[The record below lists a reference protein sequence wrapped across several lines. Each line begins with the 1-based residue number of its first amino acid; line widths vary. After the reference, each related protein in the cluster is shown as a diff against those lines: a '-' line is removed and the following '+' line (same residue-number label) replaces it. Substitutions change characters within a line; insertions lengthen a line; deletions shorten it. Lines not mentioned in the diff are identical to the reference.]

1 MIQKARR
8 LDWVILGIVLCFAG
22 ISTMVIQSATMGT
35 RYEGLHVANI
45 EMYAIM
51 LVPMLLVAMIDYR
64 IIVRYLSYPSYVIG
78 IILLV
83 LVLVIGVNLNGST
96 RWIEIGSQQFQPSE
110 LVKIAFILT
119 LSHFLGSRKGQALRI
134 WKDIVPALVMF
145 FIPFYLVFKQPDL
158 GTSIVFISIL
168 VSILWMANIS
178 WKQVVIGLS
187 ALLIVAAGVTA
198 LYFVQFDLFSKVIKP
213 HQLERIQT
221 FIDPTLDPENSW
233 HVKNAKTAIGSGEL
247 YGKGFQQGNLVQGGY
262 VPYHYADS
270 IFAVIGEEFGFIG
283 STMLLLLYFL
293 LIYRM
298 IIISYKCR
306 NLAGSYV
313 VVGIIAMLVLQIFEN
328 IAMHTGL
335 MPLTGIALPFVSY
348 GGSSLLTNM
357 LSIGLVLS
365 IQVHQNDHV
374 LEE

>member
-1 MIQKARR
+1 MIQKAKR
-8 LDWVILGIVLCFAG
+8 LDGVIVGIVVCFAF
-22 ISTMVIQSATMGT
+22 ISTLVIESATMGT
-35 RYEGLHVANI
+35 RYEGLHIANI
-45 EMYAIM
+45 EMYAVMVI
-51 LVPMLLVAMIDYR
+51 PMLLVAMMDYR
-64 IIVRYLSYPSYVIG
+64 LIVRYLSYPSYVVG
-78 IILLV
+78 VILLV
-83 LVLVIGVNLNGST
+83 MVLVIGVNLNGST

-110 LVKIAFILT
+110 LMKIAFILT
-119 LSHFLGSRKGQALRI
+119 LARFLGNLNGRSPRFWRE
-134 WKDIVPALVMF
+134 IVPALGLF
-145 FIPFYLVFKQPDL
+145 IIPFYLVFKQPDL

-168 VSILWMANIS
+168 VSILWMANMQL
-178 WKQVVIGLS
+178 KQIVIGLS
-187 ALLIVAAGVTA
+187 AILVVAAGITA

-233 HVKNAKTAIGSGEL
+233 HVKNAQTAIGSGEL
-247 YGKGFQQGNLVQGGY
+247 YGKGFMQGNLVQGGY

-270 IFAVIGEEFGFIG
+270 IFAVIGEEFGFVG
-283 STMLLLLYFL
+283 STLLLLLYFL

-306 NLAGSYV
+306 DRAGSYII
-313 VVGIIAMLVLQIFEN
+313 VGIIAMLVLQIFEN

-357 LSIGLVLS
+357 LSIGLALS
-365 IQVHQNDHV
+365 VHIHQDYP
-374 LEE
+374 LAE

>member
-1 MIQKARR
+1 MIQKAKR
-8 LDWVILGIVLCFAG
+8 LDGFILGIVACFAV
-22 ISTMVIQSATMGT
+22 ISTLVIESATTGT

-45 EMYAIM
+45 EMYAMM
-51 LVPMLLVAMIDYR
+51 LIPMLIVAMLDYR
-64 IIVRYLSYPSYVIG
+64 LVVRYLSYPSYVIG
-78 IILLV
+78 IILLIM
-83 LVLVIGVNLNGST
+83 VLVIGVNLNGST

-110 LVKIAFILT
+110 LMKIAFILT
-119 LSHFLGSRKGQALRI
+119 LARFLGSREGQTPRF
-134 WKDIVPALVMF
+134 WKDIVPSLMMF
-145 FIPFYLVFKQPDL
+145 FVPFYLVFKQPDL
-158 GTSIVFISIL
+158 GTAIVFISIL
-168 VSILWMANIS
+168 VSILWMANMQ
-178 WKQVVIGLS
+178 WKQIALGLS
-187 ALLIVAAGVTA
+187 VIAVIAAGVAA

-233 HVKNAKTAIGSGEL
+233 HVKNAQTAIGSGQL
-247 YGKGFQQGNLVQGGY
+247 YGKGFMQGSLVQGGY

-283 STMLLLLYFL
+283 STVLLLLYFL

-298 IIISYKCR
+298 IIISYKSR
-306 NLAGSYV
+306 DRAGSYI

-365 IQVHQNDHV
+365 VHIHQDER
-374 LEE
+374 LPE

>member
-1 MIQKARR
+1 MMQKAKR
-8 LDWVILGIVLCFAG
+8 LDGIILGIVACFAI
-22 ISTMVIQSATMGT
+22 ISTLVIESATTGT

-51 LVPMLLVAMIDYR
+51 LIPMLIVAMLDYR
-64 IIVRYLSYPSYVIG
+64 LVVRYLSYPSYVIG

-83 LVLVIGVNLNGST
+83 MVLVIGVNLNGST

-110 LVKIAFILT
+110 LMKIAFILT
-119 LSHFLGSRKGQALRI
+119 LARFLGSREGQAPRF
-134 WKDIVPALVMF
+134 WKDIVPSLMMF
-145 FIPFYLVFKQPDL
+145 FVPFYLVFKQPDL
-158 GTSIVFISIL
+158 GTAIVFISIL
-168 VSILWMANIS
+168 VSILWMANMQ
-178 WKQVVIGLS
+178 WKQIVIGLS
-187 ALLIVAAGVTA
+187 VIAVIAAGVTA

-233 HVKNAKTAIGSGEL
+233 HVKNAQTAIGSGQL
-247 YGKGFQQGNLVQGGY
+247 YGKGFMQGSLVQGGY

-283 STMLLLLYFL
+283 STVLLLLYFL

-298 IIISYKCR
+298 IIISYKSR
-306 NLAGSYV
+306 DRAGSYI

-365 IQVHQNDHV
+365 VHIHQDER
-374 LEE
+374 LPE

>member
-1 MIQKARR
+1 MIQKAKR
-8 LDWVILGIVLCFAG
+8 LDGIILGIVACFAI
-22 ISTMVIQSATMGT
+22 ISTLVIESATTGT

-51 LVPMLLVAMIDYR
+51 LIPMLIVAMLDYR
-64 IIVRYLSYPSYVIG
+64 LVVRYLSYPSYVIG

-83 LVLVIGVNLNGST
+83 MVLVIGVNLNGST

-110 LVKIAFILT
+110 LMKIAFILT
-119 LSHFLGSRKGQALRI
+119 LARFLGSREGQAPRF
-134 WKDIVPALVMF
+134 WKDIVPSLMMF
-145 FIPFYLVFKQPDL
+145 FVPFYLVFKQPDL
-158 GTSIVFISIL
+158 GTAIVFISIL
-168 VSILWMANIS
+168 VSVLWMANMQ
-178 WKQVVIGLS
+178 WKQIVIGLS
-187 ALLIVAAGVTA
+187 VIVVIAAGVAA

-233 HVKNAKTAIGSGEL
+233 HVKNAQTAIGSGQL
-247 YGKGFQQGNLVQGGY
+247 YGKGFMQGSLVQGGY

-283 STMLLLLYFL
+283 STVLLLLYFL

-298 IIISYKCR
+298 IIISYKSR
-306 NLAGSYV
+306 DRAGSYI

-365 IQVHQNDHV
+365 VHIHQDEK
-374 LEE
+374 LPE

>member
-1 MIQKARR
+1 MIQKAKR
-8 LDWVILGIVLCFAG
+8 LDGIILGIVACFAI
-22 ISTMVIQSATMGT
+22 ISTLVIESATTGT
-35 RYEGLHVANI
+35 RYEGLHIANI

-51 LVPMLLVAMIDYR
+51 LVPMLIVAMMDYR
-64 IIVRYLSYPSYVIG
+64 LIIRYLSYPSYVVG

-83 LVLVIGVNLNGST
+83 MVLLIGVNLNGST

-110 LVKIAFILT
+110 LMKIAFILT
-119 LSHFLGSRKGQALRI
+119 LARFLGTREGQTLRF
-134 WKDIVPALVMF
+134 WKDIVPSLMMFLV
-145 FIPFYLVFKQPDL
+145 PFYLVFKQPDL
-158 GTSIVFISIL
+158 GTAIVFISIL
-168 VSILWMANIS
+168 VSILWMANMQ
-178 WKQVVIGLS
+178 WKQIVIGLS
-187 ALLIVAAGVTA
+187 VIAVIAAGVTA
-198 LYFVQFDLFSKVIKP
+198 LYYVQFDLFSKVIKP

-221 FIDPTLDPENSW
+221 FLDPTLDPGNSW
-233 HVKNAKTAIGSGEL
+233 HVKNAQTAIGSGQL
-247 YGKGFQQGNLVQGGY
+247 YGKGFMQGSLVQGGY

-283 STMLLLLYFL
+283 STVLLLLYFL

-298 IIISYKCR
+298 IIISYKSR
-306 NLAGSYV
+306 DRAGSYII
-313 VVGIIAMLVLQIFEN
+313 VGIIAMLVLQIFEN

-365 IQVHQNDHV
+365 VHIHQDER
-374 LEE
+374 LPE